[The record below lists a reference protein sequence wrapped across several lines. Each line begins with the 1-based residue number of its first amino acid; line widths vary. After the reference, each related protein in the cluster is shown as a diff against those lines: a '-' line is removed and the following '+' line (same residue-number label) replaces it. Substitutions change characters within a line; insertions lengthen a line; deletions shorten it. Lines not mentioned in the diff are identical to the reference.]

1 MSQLH
6 KSLDLS
12 KEQAS
17 SNDNEPHG
25 SWSVF
30 EKGQSPSTDFQLM
43 DGRCEFLRNSQLL
56 HGELTKDH
64 KYDLVKLMYSTHNV
78 FLKGY
83 RLRSIYELIMMD
95 DVRSLRVNH
104 ERFINSVEDDEPFV
118 SDIQIIWRSEED

>member
-1 MSQLH
+1 MSPLP

-12 KEQAS
+12 QKQAS

-30 EKGQSPSTDFQLM
+30 EKGKSPSTDFQLK

-56 HGELTKDH
+56 HGELTKEG
-64 KYDLVKLMYSTHNV
+64 KYDLVGLMYSTHNV
-78 FLKGY
+78 YLKGF
-83 RLRSIYELIMMD
+83 RLRLIYELMMTD

-104 ERFINSVEDDEPFV
+104 ERYINTVEEDEPFV
-118 SDIQIIWRSEED
+118 SDIQIIWRGEED